1 MMDECTT
8 ATDLYPLEKGF
19 TFFSNHKMP
28 VLSIFT
34 CRIVPRCFPSSVVF
48 LSGPSSA
55 NQLFLSFPTF
65 NGYFELTTAA
75 RNLNV
80 IGPQKKKII
89 IRPRS
94 TLFWQ

>member
-1 MMDECTT
+1 MPDCLSSAFSLVALSLVAFPIT
-8 ATDLYPLEKGF
+8 A
-19 TFFSNHKMP
+19 
-28 VLSIFT
+28 
-34 CRIVPRCFPSSVVF
+34 SSVVF
-48 LSGPSSA
+48 LSGTSSA
-55 NQLFLSFPTF
+55 DQLFLSFPTF